1 MHIKYTLIY
10 YHSSRN
16 SMKGCEM
23 GFGMWLIPIL
33 FVIILFYVLKANNRG
48 KSKTSSAQDILDK
61 RFANGEI
68 DLQEYGEKSHIL
80 KKHY

>member
-1 MHIKYTLIY
+1 MRVDFIG
-10 YHSSRN
+10 N
-16 SMKGCEM
+16 
-23 GFGMWLIPIL
+23 
-33 FVIILFYVLKANNRG
+33 
-48 KSKTSSAQDILDK
+48 SAQDILDK